1 MENENNNL
9 LLNKYLEKES
19 EVFYSGLDVPF
30 VSKAYDA
37 TNIDLDT
44 AQKVMCLIAL
54 AHKSSW
60 KKLVKAANYKF
71 LNCEFIILIIWICR

>member
-1 MENENNNL
+1 MG
-9 LLNKYLEKES
+9 K
-19 EVFYSGLDVPF
+19 D
-30 VSKAYDA
+30 YDA

-60 KKLVKAANYKF
+60 KKLVKAANSKF
-71 LNCEFIILIIWICR
+71 LNCNFIILPNNIELLHLETL